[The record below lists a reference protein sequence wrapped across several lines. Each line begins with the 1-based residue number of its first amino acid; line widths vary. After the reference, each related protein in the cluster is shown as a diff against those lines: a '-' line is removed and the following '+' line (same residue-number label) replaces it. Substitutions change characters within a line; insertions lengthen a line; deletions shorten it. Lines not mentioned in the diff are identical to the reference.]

1 MLGTYCETSASPRPV
16 SSRLRRSLPVYNTL
30 KSRHSSNICYRVIAS
45 FVFLAST
52 VSRLASRVSLLHS
65 PQPGLSGL
73 AASLLAMKSLAHGDR
88 VTLESRRSPGE
99 RRDVPPEGADGS
111 PVLFCTTSRT
121 PTTSVR
127 CGSRC
132 DSRCWGL
139 RGHACKVLRGCFCP
153 CYFHLYTLSV
163 LTISKSL

>member
-1 MLGTYCETSASPRPV
+1 MFPAHMLGTYCETSASPRPV

-88 VTLESRRSPGE
+88 VTLESRRSPGGE
-99 RRDVPPEGADGS
+99 RRSGGRGRGRPSECADVPH
-111 PVLFCTTSRT
+111 RT
-121 PTTSVR
+121 CKAFDVNQDIGDQCIQLVALRR
-127 CGSRC
+127 CRSGKHIGMEPGG
-132 DSRCWGL
+132 GL
-139 RGHACKVLRGCFCP
+139 KTRA
-153 CYFHLYTLSV
+153 S
-163 LTISKSL
+163 